1 LRQSPGKDRK
11 RRFDDGAIPIRAW
24 FALQSIRDRINP
36 EATMAKL
43 NRNGVDLYYE
53 VHGKGPPLLLTH
65 GYSLTSAMWQG
76 QIEALSKH
84 HELVLWDMRGHGR
97 SDYPDD
103 PSSYSEALTVADMA
117 ALLDEIGA
125 ERAVVGGLS
134 LGGYMSLAFYRAHP
148 QRVRA
153 LLIIDTGPGFKKDD
167 AREAWN
173 RRSQDTGD
181 RYERDGLEVLKSDSP
196 EYASVSHRDASGL
209 ARAARGMLTQRDA
222 RVIESL
228 PDIKV
233 PSLVVV
239 GADDT
244 PFLAASDYMA
254 AKIPG
259 AKKAVI
265 PAAGHVVNIDQ
276 PQAFIEA
283 VLPFLDGLPR
293 NATPEKVSS

>member
-1 LRQSPGKDRK
+1 MPTIDR
-11 RRFDDGAIPIRAW
+11 DGVKIH
-24 FALQSIRDRINP
+24 
-36 EATMAKL
+36 
-43 NRNGVDLYYE
+43 YE
-53 VHGKGPPLLLTH
+53 VHGSGPALLLTH
-65 GYSLTSAMWQG
+65 GYSSTSAMWKG

-84 HELVLWDMRGHGR
+84 HKLVVWDMRGHGQ

-103 PSSYSEALTVADMA
+103 PAAYSEALTVADMA
-117 ALLDEIGA
+117 ALLDAIGA
-125 ERAVVGGLS
+125 ETAIVGGLS

-148 QRVRA
+148 DRVRA

-167 AREAWN
+167 ARAAWN
-173 RRSQDTGD
+173 KRAHETGD
-181 RYERDGLEVLKSDSP
+181 RLEREGLAVLQSGSR
-196 EYASVSHRDASGL
+196 ERSMVSHRDATGL

-228 PDIKV
+228 ADIKV

-239 GADDT
+239 GAEDA

-265 PAAGHVVNIDQ
+265 AAAGHAVNIDQ
-276 PQAFIEA
+276 PQAFIDA
-283 VLPFLDGLPR
+283 VLPFLESLPR
-293 NATPEKVSS
+293 NAPAESLSQS